1 MKMETLFAKNAI
13 FQNGNNKHYF
23 HNKQIL
29 KERFKMNKLEKWLE
43 SNPDFGIK
51 ETLEI
56 MGLKS
61 LDEIT
66 EENGEEFNRI
76 RIELENEQMKKEEK
90 K

>member
-1 MKMETLFAKNAI
+1 
-13 FQNGNNKHYF
+13 
-23 HNKQIL
+23 
-29 KERFKMNKLEKWLE
+29 
-43 SNPDFGIK
+43 
-51 ETLEI
+51 LEI